1 MTIQK
6 IKATIV
12 GVTGYA
18 GLELL
23 RLLYSHPFIDVVN
36 ITKTQPDGHD
46 ISEQFPHFSG
56 MYNLSPEAF
65 DALHI
70 MQKTDIVFFAT
81 SSGISKDLAEPFIL
95 ANFPVIDLSGDF
107 RLTAD
112 DYQKWYHKT
121 PATPSL
127 LAKSQYSLADF

>member
-36 ITKTQPDGHD
+36 ITNTQPDGHD

-70 MQKTDIVFFAT
+70 MQKPTLFFLRHPVV
-81 SSGISKDLAEPFIL
+81 SVRISRSPLFLPTF
-95 ANFPVIDLSGDF
+95 
-107 RLTAD
+107 
-112 DYQKWYHKT
+112 Q
-121 PATPSL
+121 
-127 LAKSQYSLADF
+127 